1 MPYGQAKEILEYARE
16 FHRKAG
22 ALYQQLADSN
32 QSARVKLLLDYLIR
46 HEKHLERALE
56 DYEQSITTTALNSWY
71 QYTKEQ
77 RTFQPLDS
85 LQYSDNMSVEDIIKI
100 GTTIDN
106 CLVASYKGVADMAT
120 SAEVREIFENLLTME
135 EQEKHVK
142 ARIALGINDM

>member
-22 ALYQQLADSN
+22 AFYQKLSCQT
-32 QSARVKLLLDYLIR
+32 QSARVKLLLDYMVR

-56 DYEQSITTTALNSWY
+56 DYEQSIATNALNSWY
-71 QYTKEQ
+71 QFTQEQ
-77 RTFQPLDS
+77 RTFKPLDAMG
-85 LQYSDNMSVEDIIKI
+85 YTEEMTVDDILKI

-106 CLVASYKGVADMAT
+106 CLIASYKGMADAT
-120 SAEVREIFENLLTME
+120 TSEEIREIFENLLAME

-142 ARIALGINDM
+142 SRIALGINDM